1 MRMNFWISF
10 SLQEVRL
17 KQDNWSSRAHG
28 AVERPW
34 LWYGSLEKLK
44 AVGNMN
50 LTQHESGAQDTVSFG
65 DYANT

>member
-1 MRMNFWISF
+1 MGMNFWISF

-28 AVERPW
+28 AVERLW
-34 LWYGSLEKLK
+34 FWYGSLEKLK

-50 LTQHESGAQDTVSFG
+50 PTQHESRAQDTVLFG
-65 DYANT
+65 DYANM